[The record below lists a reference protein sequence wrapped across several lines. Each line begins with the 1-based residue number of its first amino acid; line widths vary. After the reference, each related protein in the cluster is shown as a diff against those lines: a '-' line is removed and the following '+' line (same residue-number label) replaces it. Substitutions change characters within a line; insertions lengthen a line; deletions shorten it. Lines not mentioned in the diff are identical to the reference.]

1 MANEDVN
8 RQLGE
13 VLDKQEQL
21 LALTKEQATRIRR
34 LETVIAGM
42 AVTLVGVQSMVGR
55 EQSAGIIDSLLNAI
69 APKKE
74 GGS

>member
-74 GGS
+74 G

>member
-1 MANEDVN
+1 MAEEDVS

-21 LALTKEQATRIRR
+21 LALVREQGTRVRR
-34 LETVIAGM
+34 LETVVAGM
-42 AVTLVGVQSMVGR
+42 AVTMVGMQSMLGR
-55 EQSAGIIDSLLNAI
+55 EQSTGIIDSLLNAI